1 MLLLKNRQLKSPSVE
16 LWSPVQVNSKHF
28 QRNNESCLSWNILN
42 LIRIYYLLHQKHTF
56 QSYLPSIRE
65 LEVSEKWPAFFSKYS
80 FSLCSVKTYLGLMNS
95 EKPERYSINL
105 PSPLRFVSYILV
117 YKFLCLG
124 GITTTSGAGTVLSPS
139 PLSIQ
144 FKVIALF
151 SIKIPRIKSA
161 AIRSIIASGLDYR
174 WITNWR
180 LPAQK
185 MIVFTE

>member
-1 MLLLKNRQLKSPSVE
+1 
-16 LWSPVQVNSKHF
+16 
-28 QRNNESCLSWNILN
+28 
-42 LIRIYYLLHQKHTF
+42 
-56 QSYLPSIRE
+56 
-65 LEVSEKWPAFFSKYS
+65 
-80 FSLCSVKTYLGLMNS
+80 MNS

-174 WITNWR
+174 WITN
-180 LPAQK
+180 
-185 MIVFTE
+185 